1 MYGNHA
7 GYFGW
12 VISAIASTSD
22 SLLRSDQLTL
32 AAVLYGSE
40 ELPVHWTLLREGS
53 EPMATRNETLG
64 SDVTNA
70 TKVQSDME
78 FI

>member
-1 MYGNHA
+1 M
-7 GYFGW
+7 
-12 VISAIASTSD
+12 VSAIASTLD

-32 AAVLYGSE
+32 AAVLYGSD
-40 ELPVHWTLLREGS
+40 ELPAHWTLLREGS
-53 EPMATRNETLG
+53 ESVAMRNETLG